1 MHTTVCMVRVQSVD
15 MVFTTRVLSLR
26 VVLRNYQVSN
36 TVLSYCKASLSQGGL
51 NCQVSN
57 TVLSYCQAS
66 LSQGGPNCQ
75 VSLKSGK

>member
-1 MHTTVCMVRVQSVD
+1 MQPDYICMHTMVCMVRVQSVD

-51 NCQVSN
+51 NCQVS
-57 TVLSYCQAS
+57 
-66 LSQGGPNCQ
+66 
-75 VSLKSGK
+75 LKSGK